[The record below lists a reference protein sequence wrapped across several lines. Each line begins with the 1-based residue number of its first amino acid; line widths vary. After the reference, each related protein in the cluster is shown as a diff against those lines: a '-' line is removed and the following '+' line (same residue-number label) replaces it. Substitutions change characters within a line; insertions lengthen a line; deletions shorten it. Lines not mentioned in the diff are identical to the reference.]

1 MIIKVIKEVN
11 RMAADKKRFV
21 LLIEEDIYEKLKKIA
36 EEQNRATSNLAVTII
51 KEYIKNHS

>member
-1 MIIKVIKEVN
+1 
-11 RMAADKKRFV
+11 MAADKKRFV